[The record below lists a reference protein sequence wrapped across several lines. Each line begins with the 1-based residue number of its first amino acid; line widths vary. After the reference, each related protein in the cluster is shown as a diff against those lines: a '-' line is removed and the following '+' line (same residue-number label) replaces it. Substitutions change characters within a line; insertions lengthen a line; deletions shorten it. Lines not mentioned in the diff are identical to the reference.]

1 MVNSTEL
8 LSEIE
13 TVLGNSISP
22 SLTTVSDASDIF
34 EAYVFS
40 LLIEAARTEGA
51 VVIYRDVNGNTPS
64 TFVFRTSPGYI
75 FSTAQP
81 YTHAIILFAN
91 KPSLEAHVGV
101 RVVGKSNVLHE
112 CDVAV
117 LEQSEAET
125 CRRNLV
131 PPRSSKVLI
140 AVECKFYSTPL
151 QLSLARAF
159 IGLTSDLSAKNS
171 LFATN
176 TASDSLE
183 KLLSGRKHEWEHNLA
198 PRSPVQVGRLRGKF
212 QTAFQHFKATT

>member
-1 MVNSTEL
+1 MANISEL
-8 LSEIE
+8 LFQIE
-13 TVLGNSISP
+13 NILGSSISP
-22 SLTTVSDASDIF
+22 SLTASSDSSDIF

-40 LLIEAARTEGA
+40 LLIKAAKTEGA
-51 VVIYRDVNGNTPS
+51 LVTYRDVKGNTPS

-75 FSTAQP
+75 FSTVQP
-81 YTHAIILFAN
+81 YTHAVILFAG

-117 LEQSEAET
+117 IEQTEAET

-176 TASDSLE
+176 TVSDSLE

-198 PRSPVQVGRLRGKF
+198 PRSLVQVDRLRGKF